1 MTSGEMTSDSPAR
14 RRTEGWSRRVTA
26 QAGGC
31 SQNQRQ
37 GAGPPDSL
45 FLLESITGTQVLAGQ
60 PRQSS
65 FYLLAQAPSQ
75 MSYLHIFS
83 HRLGCLFTFLM
94 AFFEAQ
100 RLLILMLKAREKI
113 RSCAKKRQPV
123 SKQRMP
129 EASTQCRT
137 ERTQQPTWILQPASP
152 SPEQQGNPN
161 KRGESLPPQN
171 LMKGISNTC
180 TLEQEQVSS
189 DGMSEMQKE

>member
-31 SQNQRQ
+31 GQNQRQ
-37 GAGPPDSL
+37 GAGPPHSL

-113 RSCAKKRQPV
+113 RSRAKKRQPDNGLLAN
-123 SKQRMP
+123 KGCQRP
-129 EASTQCRT
+129 AHNVVLKGPKSQPGFYNRQAHLQSSRETQTKEGKACHLRT
-137 ERTQQPTWILQPASP
+137 
-152 SPEQQGNPN
+152 
-161 KRGESLPPQN
+161 
-171 LMKGISNTC
+171 
-180 TLEQEQVSS
+180 
-189 DGMSEMQKE
+189 